1 MKTLL
6 IHGLGQN
13 AASWNDTLAV
23 LPDSWDIEA
32 PSLLDLPGAQPEY
45 EGLYRAFCS
54 YCAAMED
61 RLNLVG
67 LSLGAILALHYASE
81 HPDRVGKIAL
91 IGAQYRMPRFL
102 LLVQDILF
110 RLMPGAAFE
119 ESGLKKS
126 DFIRLTHTMS
136 RLDFT
141 GRLAQVQCPACVL
154 CGEKD
159 GPNQKAAR
167 ELSLKLPQAQLHIIP
182 NAGHEVNKDQPE
194 KLAEILTAFFS

>member
-13 AASWNDTLAV
+13 AASWNDTLAA

-54 YCAAMED
+54 YCAATED

-102 LLVQDILF
+102 LLVQDIL
-110 RLMPGAAFE
+110 L
-119 ESGLKKS
+119 LV
-126 DFIRLTHTMS
+126 HTCF
-136 RLDFT
+136 LAVT
-141 GRLAQVQCPACVL
+141 G
-154 CGEKD
+154 
-159 GPNQKAAR
+159 N
-167 ELSLKLPQAQLHIIP
+167 LH
-182 NAGHEVNKDQPE
+182 H
-194 KLAEILTAFFS
+194 

>member
-91 IGAQYRMPRFL
+91 IGAAVPYAPFSSSCAGY
-102 LLVQDILF
+102 LF

-159 GPNQKAAR
+159 GPQSEGRQGTVPEAPPGTAAHH
-167 ELSLKLPQAQLHIIP
+167 PQRGARS
-182 NAGHEVNKDQPE
+182 E
-194 KLAEILTAFFS
+194 